1 VTIPA
6 APGGRDLLP
15 TLRELRH
22 LPAALGLVRRAAGWR
37 LHAWLA
43 LLVFQGVLPVATV
56 VLTKLFVDALVAA
69 TGSGGELGP
78 PVALAVAL
86 AGVLVL
92 AEALRALTRWLRTA
106 QAELVRDH
114 ITGLIQERALRMD
127 LAAYDSPDYF
137 DRLHRARVDARHRPV
152 AVVENL
158 GMLLQSTLT
167 LVAMAGVLLRFGWWI
182 PLALLAS
189 TAPALFVVLRYALAQ
204 HRWRVRTTTDERR
217 TWYCDW
223 LVTARE
229 PAAEIRLFGL
239 GDHFRSLYDTLQ
251 GRLRRERLE
260 LVRRSALGEVAA
272 SVVGLGVMGVALVW
286 MVHRA
291 LAGAVTLGD
300 LAMFAQAFL
309 QGQKLMRSLLETAG
323 QIYANSLFLG
333 NLMEFLD
340 LRPGLVTVDGGAG
353 ATALREAPD
362 LVFERVAFRYPGM
375 ERPVLDDF
383 SLSMPGGRV
392 TAIIG
397 DNGAGKS
404 TLVKLLCRLYDPEGG
419 RVLMGGVDLR
429 KLPPEEMRRRVAA
442 LLQEPVHYNETV
454 RLNVAFGDLDALGD
468 EERVLAA
475 LDAAGAGEVVGGL
488 PEGLDTLLGRWY
500 AGGEELS
507 VGQWQRLALARAFIR
522 QAPVLLL
529 DEPTSAMDSWSE
541 VAWMDRF
548 LDFARNRTAVIVTHR
563 LTTARRAH
571 TIHLMSEGRIVESGS
586 HEELLA
592 LGGRYAA
599 AWRAQVG
606 EAGEQG
612 GRGEGK

>member
-1 VTIPA
+1 MTASPSS
-6 APGGRDLLP
+6 GGRELLS
-15 TLRELRH
+15 TLGELRH

-37 LHAWLA
+37 LHAWLV
-43 LLVFQGVLPVATV
+43 LLVVQGVLPVATV

-69 TGSGGELGP
+69 TGGGADLAR

-114 ITGLIQERALRMD
+114 VTGLIQDRALAMD
-127 LAAYDSPDYF
+127 LAAYDSPDFF

-158 GMLLQSTLT
+158 GLLLQSSLT
-167 LVAMAGVLLRFGWWI
+167 LLAMAGVLLRFGWWI

-217 TWYCDW
+217 TWYYDW
-223 LVTARE
+223 LMTARE
-229 PAAEIRLFGL
+229 PAAEIRLLGL
-239 GDHFRSLYDTLQ
+239 GNHLRALFDTLQ
-251 GRLRRERLE
+251 GRLRRERLDLE
-260 LVRRSALGEVAA
+260 RRSALGEVGA
-272 SVVGLGVMGVALVW
+272 SVAGLAVMGASLVW

-291 LAGAVTLGD
+291 LAGTVTLGD

-333 NLMEFLD
+333 NLVEFLGMGP
-340 LRPGLVTVDGGAG
+340 RLVTAGGAG
-353 ATALREAPD
+353 KEPPRWEAPD
-362 LVFERVAFRYPGM
+362 LVFDGVTFRYPGM
-375 ERPVLDDF
+375 ERPVLEDF
-383 SLSMPGGRV
+383 SLEIPGGRV
-392 TAIIG
+392 TAVIG

-404 TLVKLLCRLYDPEGG
+404 TLVKLLCRLYDPEAG
-419 RVLMGGVDLR
+419 RVLVGGVDLR
-429 KLPPEEMRRRVAA
+429 ELDPGQVRRKIAA
-442 LLQEPVHYNETV
+442 LLQEPVHYNETA
-454 RLNVAFGDLDALGD
+454 RRNVEFGDLAASGGEDRVLDAL
-468 EERVLAA
+468 R
-475 LDAAGAGEVVGGL
+475 AAGGL
-488 PEGLDTLLGRWY
+488 DLVEALPRGLDTLLGRWY

-507 VGQWQRLALARAFIR
+507 VGQWQRLALARAFFR
-522 QAPVLLL
+522 GAPVLLL

-541 VAWMDRF
+541 IRWMDR
-548 LDFARNRTAVIVTHR
+548 LLAHTAGRTTVIVTHR

-571 TIHLMSEGRIVESGS
+571 TIHLLSGGRVVESGS

-592 LGGRYAA
+592 LGGRYAE

-606 EAGEQG
+606 AG
-612 GRGEGK
+612 GRGR